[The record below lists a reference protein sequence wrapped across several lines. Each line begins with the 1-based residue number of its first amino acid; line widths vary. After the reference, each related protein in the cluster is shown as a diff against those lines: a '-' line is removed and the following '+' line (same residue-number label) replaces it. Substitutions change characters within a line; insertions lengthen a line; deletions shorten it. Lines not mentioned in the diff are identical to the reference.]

1 MKRFSTAYLFLGIL
15 CSAAACLIGA
25 PPSALGAEVEHYEPL
40 QVHVQL
46 EKVYLDGDVSIEH
59 KDEKVLSMDDFWAAY
74 AGWTLVEQKKGYV
87 LFRKQMDD
95 ISPLSKVNGYIGVS
109 DNGVIST
116 FHGRPESA
124 SEPIQSFFQI
134 DLERL
139 ESHMQKNLLKGIP
152 FRTKAEFEDVIE
164 HMKTYSG

>member
-1 MKRFSTAYLFLGIL
+1 MKRFSTAYLLLGIL
-15 CSAAACLIGA
+15 CSAAAFLMGA
-25 PPSALGAEVEHYEPL
+25 PRASGAEVERYEPL

-46 EKVYLDGDVSIEH
+46 EKVYLDGEVSIEH
-59 KDEKVLSMDDFWAAY
+59 KREKVLSMDDFWADY
-74 AGWTLVEQKKGYV
+74 AGWTLVEHKNGYI
-87 LFRKQMDD
+87 LFRKQVDD

-109 DNGVIST
+109 DSGVIST
-116 FHGRPESA
+116 FHGRPESD

-139 ESHMQKNLLKGIP
+139 ESHMQKNLEKGIP

-164 HMKTYSG
+164 HIKTYSG

>member
-1 MKRFSTAYLFLGIL
+1 MKRFSTAYLLLGIL
-15 CSAAACLIGA
+15 CSAAAFLMGA
-25 PPSALGAEVEHYEPL
+25 PRASGSEVEHYEPL

-46 EKVYLDGDVSIEH
+46 EKVYLDGEVSIEH
-59 KDEKVLSMDDFWAAY
+59 KREKVLSMDDFWADY
-74 AGWTLVEQKKGYV
+74 AGWTLVEHKNGYV
-87 LFRKQMDD
+87 LFRKQVDD

-109 DNGVIST
+109 DSGVISS
-116 FHGRPESA
+116 FHGRPESD

-139 ESHMQKNLLKGIP
+139 ESHMQKNLEKGIP

-164 HMKTYSG
+164 HIKTYSG

>member
-1 MKRFSTAYLFLGIL
+1 M
-15 CSAAACLIGA
+15 GA
-25 PPSALGAEVEHYEPL
+25 PRASGSEVEHYEPL

-46 EKVYLDGDVSIEH
+46 EKVYLDGEVSIEH
-59 KDEKVLSMDDFWAAY
+59 KREKVLSKDDFWADY
-74 AGWTLVEQKKGYV
+74 AGWTLVEHKNGYV
-87 LFRKQMDD
+87 LFRKQVDD

-109 DNGVIST
+109 DSGVIST
-116 FHGRPESA
+116 FHGRPESD

-139 ESHMQKNLLKGIP
+139 ESHMQKNLEKGIP

-164 HMKTYSG
+164 HIKTYSG

>member
-1 MKRFSTAYLFLGIL
+1 MKRFSTAYLLLGIL
-15 CSAAACLIGA
+15 CSAAAFLMGA
-25 PPSALGAEVEHYEPL
+25 PRASGAEVEHYEPL

-46 EKVYLDGDVSIEH
+46 EKVYLDGEVSIEH
-59 KDEKVLSMDDFWAAY
+59 KREKVLSMDDFWADY
-74 AGWTLVEQKKGYV
+74 AGWTLVEHKNGYV
-87 LFRKQMDD
+87 LFRKQVDD

-109 DNGVIST
+109 GSGVIST
-116 FHGRPESA
+116 FHGRPESD

-139 ESHMQKNLLKGIP
+139 ESHMQKNLEKGIP

-164 HMKTYSG
+164 HIKTYSG

>member
-1 MKRFSTAYLFLGIL
+1 MKRFSTAYLLLGIF
-15 CSAAACLIGA
+15 CSAAAFLMGA
-25 PPSALGAEVEHYEPL
+25 PRASGAEVEHYEPL

-46 EKVYLDGDVSIEH
+46 EKVYLDGEVSIEH
-59 KDEKVLSMDDFWAAY
+59 KREKVLSMDDFWADY
-74 AGWTLVEQKKGYV
+74 AGWTLVEHKNGYV
-87 LFRKQMDD
+87 LFRKQVDD

-109 DNGVIST
+109 DSGVIST
-116 FHGRPESA
+116 FHGRPESD

-139 ESHMQKNLLKGIP
+139 ESHMQKNLEKGIP

-164 HMKTYSG
+164 HIKTYSG